1 MKNGILFLLLFLVT
15 PIVAQAE
22 VDMYDTYTY
31 KAKIVSVYDGDTVTA
46 DIDLGFR
53 VWIRD
58 EKLRLSRI
66 NTPEVRGVQRPDGLI
81 SRDWLRD
88 MILGKEVIIKTL
100 KDKKGKYGRYIVE
113 IYFDGQ
119 NINDLLVE
127 NGLAEYKEY

>member
-1 MKNGILFLLLFLVT
+1 MV
-15 PIVAQAE
+15 QAE
-22 VDMYDTYTY
+22 VGTDTYTY

-53 VWIRD
+53 IWVRG

-66 NTPEVRGVQRPDGLI
+66 NTPEVRGAERPYGLI

-88 MILGKEVIIKTL
+88 LLMNQDVVIKTL

-113 IYFDGQ
+113 IYLDGR
-119 NINDLLVE
+119 NVNDWLVE
-127 NGLAEYKEY
+127 EGLAEYKEY